1 MVAHPR
7 VYKQHKLYLIGF
19 KKKVRLIVWVEK
31 RGKNLDGVGRGD
43 DVYCQNTLYK
53 LLKELTKIEGK

>member
-7 VYKQHKLYLIGF
+7 VYKQHKLYLIDL
-19 KKKVRLIVWVEK
+19 KKNVRLIVWVEK

-43 DVYCQNTLYK
+43 VYCQNTLYK
-53 LLKELTKIEGK
+53 LLKELTKIEEK